1 MKRIIYLALLFALAG
16 CQAQSSSV
24 YPLPRL
30 TDDSPIETALPSAQP
45 ENTPTDVPSPS
56 EPASDL
62 QLSVIQERFDS
73 SGILELVV
81 RDLVGRLGI
90 DVNEIQV
97 VAIQQVDWPDAGLGC
112 PFPGQVYAQ
121 VITPGYLITLG
132 ADSKTYTYHSGLLS
146 KIVLCGE
153 KGPELPQFPVEDDIK
168 DGIPWMPVGPIPT
181 IIEGGLITDPLPV
194 K

>member
-1 MKRIIYLALLFALAG
+1 MKRLIYLALLFALAG
-16 CQAQSSSV
+16 CQVQSSPV
-24 YPLPRL
+24 EPLPIS
-30 TDDSPIETALPSAQP
+30 TDDNPIETALPSPQP
-45 ENTPTDVPSPS
+45 EDTPTDAPSTG

-73 SGILELVV
+73 SGVLELVV
-81 RDLVGRLGI
+81 RDLAGRLGI

-112 PFPGQVYAQ
+112 PIPGMEHAQ
-121 VITPGYLITLG
+121 VVTPGYLITLG
-132 ADSKTYTYHSGLLS
+132 VDSKTYTYHTGLLS

-153 KGPELPQFPVEDDIK
+153 NGPALLLIPVEDDIK

-181 IIEGGLITDPLPV
+181 ISEGGLITDPLPV